1 MKVVLEIEDKSYQT
15 VLDFIS
21 LLSENQCRVLT
32 EETDKINSSDST
44 KDNQISHKHRH
55 MVLPIGST
63 LLVAL
68 TIRHQADLSAD
79 LKKHLKLRNNYDLG
93 NAFHTSKLSVDTQ
106 FIEVTVSD
114 PTTQK
119 ELKDTDAGGGVFLQ
133 FDGLR
138 QTGILTS
145 SIKLP
150 IKDKDGDNDKVAD
163 SLNYAFTCL
172 SEEYEP
178 WRKSHTGNI
187 YDRIFYKEKNDK
199 WYPIDVLRNIVSV
212 KKEEHLLVFE
222 ARQEAIKTMQGLAS
236 LNKQY

>member
-21 LLSENQCRVLT
+21 LLPEIQCRVLT
-32 EETDKINSSDST
+32 EETDKINLPDTT
-44 KDNQISHKHRH
+44 KDNHISHKHRH
-55 MVLPIGST
+55 MVLPIESK

-79 LKKHLKLRNNYDLG
+79 LKKHLKLRNSYDLG

-119 ELKDTDAGGGVFLQ
+119 ELRDTGGGVFLQ

-150 IKDKDGDNDKVAD
+150 IKDKDKDGDNDKVAD

-172 SEEYEP
+172 SEEYES

-187 YDRIFYKEKNDK
+187 YDRIFYKEKNNK

-212 KKEEHLLVFE
+212 KKDEHLLVFE
-222 ARQEAIKTMQGLAS
+222 ARQEAIKTIQGLAS
-236 LNKQY
+236 LNKR

>member
-1 MKVVLEIEDKSYQT
+1 MKIVLEIEDKSYQT

-21 LLSENQCRVLT
+21 LLPENQCRVLP
-32 EETDKINSSDST
+32 EETDRSNLPDST
-44 KDNQISHKHRH
+44 KDKQIFHKYRH
-55 MVLPIGST
+55 MVLPVGTT

-68 TIRHQADLSAD
+68 TIRPKADLSTV
-79 LKKHLKLRNNYDLG
+79 LQNHLKLRSKYHLG
-93 NAFHTSKLSVDTQ
+93 NDFYSSKLSVDTQ
-106 FIEVTVSD
+106 FIEIIISE

-119 ELKDTDAGGGVFLQ
+119 ELKDAGGGVFLQ

-150 IKDKDGDNDKVAD
+150 IKENAEDVIVD
-163 SLNYAFTCL
+163 SLNYAFTRL
-172 SEEYEP
+172 SEQYEP

-199 WYPIDVLRNIVSV
+199 WYPIDLLRNVVSV
-212 KKEEHLLVFE
+212 KKDEHQLVFE
-222 ARQEAIKTMQGLAS
+222 ARHEAIKKIQEWVI
-236 LNKQY
+236 LNKRS

>member
-15 VLDFIS
+15 VLDFIN
-21 LLSENQCRVLT
+21 LLPENQCRVLT
-32 EETDKINSSDST
+32 EETDKINLPDST
-44 KDNQISHKHRH
+44 KDKQFIRKYSHR
-55 MVLPIGST
+55 VLPVGST

-68 TIRHQADLSAD
+68 SIRPKPALSTD
-79 LKKHLKLRNNYDLG
+79 LKKHLKLRTGYDLG

-119 ELKDTDAGGGVFLQ
+119 ELKDAASGGVFLQ

-150 IKDKDGDNDKVAD
+150 IKDGDIDKVAD

-172 SEEYEP
+172 SEKYEP

-187 YDRIFYKEKNDK
+187 YDRIFYMETNNK
-199 WYPIDVLRNIVSV
+199 WYPIDVSCALCAPGIQSFSGIGKGAHAPRTIA
-212 KKEEHLLVFE
+212 L
-222 ARQEAIKTMQGLAS
+222 GAS
-236 LNKQY
+236 LT

>member
-21 LLSENQCRVLT
+21 LLPENQCRVLT
-32 EETDKINSSDST
+32 EETAKINLPDST
-44 KDNQISHKHRH
+44 KDNQIFYKHRH
-55 MVLPIGST
+55 MVLPIGTT

-68 TIRHQADLSAD
+68 TIRPQADLSAD
-79 LKKHLKLRNNYDLG
+79 LKKHLKLRTGYDLG

-119 ELKDTDAGGGVFLQ
+119 ELKDAASGGVFLQ

-150 IKDKDGDNDKVAD
+150 IKDGDNDKVAD

-212 KKEEHLLVFE
+212 KKDEHLLVFE
-222 ARQEAIKTMQGLAS
+222 ARQEAIKTIQGLAS
-236 LNKQY
+236 LNKRY